1 MPTWAP
7 IHYFFAVD
15 KRIYPSEPTFNHT
28 CLHRNCKF
36 NHHRTHTSPL
46 RERNLIKCRC
56 SEPEPDVTE
65 LATGPMS
72 RKKGDLAQAGPAS
85 TRARAGTPTAS
96 PADTVRTFTLH
107 PPPLD
112 RCQALCPSS
121 KKLNTHTF
129 PAGAALTNP
138 NTTREGRRHAKWEL
152 RRMVRAPF
160 CCCSSSSQLTRVF
173 LASRAVEVRLMCRS

>member
-121 KKLNTHTF
+121 KKLNTHT
-129 PAGAALTNP
+129 PSPQALRSLIPTLRVKVDVMPSGSYAAWY
-138 NTTREGRRHAKWEL
+138 A
-152 RRMVRAPF
+152 
-160 CCCSSSSQLTRVF
+160 
-173 LASRAVEVRLMCRS
+173 RLFVVVVLLPRS